1 MAEETRQSPIF
12 EFERLDSKLQLL
24 PLAARRALEEA
35 GIRLSLEGW
44 RSLPSKSRQKLVRIG
59 ASDRVDGDEVRE
71 LLEPVSSS
79 TRAIAPTAPPDPRKP
94 PADLIASL
102 GDEYTLP
109 GSTWASLRPFE
120 RYALHKVATR
130 SERGKLATAWKEI
143 VGAREL
149 SSHLSTKG
157 EAHMV
162 QVAEKEITRRKA
174 VASAAVHMSAQ
185 TLQKLGSAPKGDVLA
200 TARIAGILA
209 AKRTP
214 ELVPLCHPVATT
226 GISIELEADPRLPG
240 VRITATAEALD
251 RTGVEMEAMVAA
263 SVAALTIYDMLK
275 GIERGIAIEQ
285 VRLEMKEGGRSG
297 KWER

>member
-1 MAEETRQSPIF
+1 MAEENRQSPIF
-12 EFERLDSKLQLL
+12 EFERLDTRMQLL

-44 RSLPSKSRQKLVRIG
+44 RALPSKARQRLLRIG
-59 ASDRVDGDEVRE
+59 ASDHVDGDEVRE
-71 LLEPVSSS
+71 LLEPVSASRRS
-79 TRAIAPTAPPDPRKP
+79 IPPVPPPDPKSP
-94 PADLIASL
+94 PADLVASL

-109 GSTWASLRPFE
+109 GSTWAALRPFE

-130 SERGKLATAWKEI
+130 SERAKLASAWKEI
-143 VGAREL
+143 VGAGEL
-149 SSHLSTKG
+149 SSHLSAAG
-157 EAHMV
+157 DAHMV
-162 QVAEKEITRRKA
+162 QVADKEITRRKA
-174 VASAAVHMSAQ
+174 IASAVVRMSAQ

-226 GISIELEADPRLPG
+226 GISIDLVAEQQPPG